1 MSCPLPGE
9 SLFNTADNHI
19 NLLAYKKICNE
30 FGVHANADF
39 RFRGGN
45 NGGLGTMYNYAT
57 RIGYRPLTGVSYD
70 PSRFQFIPQTTS
82 TVIKIDYISQSE
94 AADGWV
100 QFILE
105 KSLGFTRAGVIR
117 IDDSIR
123 AYAYSILGS
132 QAQTRSN
139 ITKSLECQQNFV
151 DLLESNVKKLFS
163 IPESIRKYQDAISN
177 TNVRI
182 NYAVGIGL
190 YMIPSNLVLHVGVIQ
205 KYNNN
210 RVIADDS
217 REMGENEDINSLD
230 SVATV
235 NPRDSAEAVNPVD
248 SAATVDSAAEQHA
261 TRIFPTEIGA
271 GIAFVVFILFLT
283 LSS

>member
-1 MSCPLPGE
+1 MQMPILDLMVEITVVWELCKLS
-9 SLFNTADNHI
+9 
-19 NLLAYKKICNE
+19 
-30 FGVHANADF
+30 
-39 RFRGGN
+39 
-45 NGGLGTMYNYAT
+45 YAT

-123 AYAYSILGS
+123 AYVYCILGS

-139 ITKSLECQQNFV
+139 IMKSLECQQNFV
-151 DLLESNVKKLFS
+151 DLLESNVKSLFS

-177 TNVRI
+177 KNVRI

-190 YMIPSNLVLHVGVIQ
+190 YMIPSNLVLQVGVIKQ
-205 KYNNN
+205 
-210 RVIADDS
+210 
-217 REMGENEDINSLD
+217 
-230 SVATV
+230 
-235 NPRDSAEAVNPVD
+235 
-248 SAATVDSAAEQHA
+248 
-261 TRIFPTEIGA
+261 
-271 GIAFVVFILFLT
+271 
-283 LSS
+283 